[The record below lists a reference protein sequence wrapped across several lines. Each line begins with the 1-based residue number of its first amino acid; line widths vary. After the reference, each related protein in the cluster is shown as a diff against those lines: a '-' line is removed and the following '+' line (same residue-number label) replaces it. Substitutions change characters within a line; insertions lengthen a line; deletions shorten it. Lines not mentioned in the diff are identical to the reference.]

1 MDQSKTY
8 LLKTRYKRRIEF
20 RKANRKLTA
29 CAGTLGSLSF
39 ALGIQPVF
47 NSIRYKGRRKFHKA
61 NRKLTAYAGTL
72 GSLPFALGIQPV
84 FNFTRYKRRIEFRK
98 ANRKL
103 TACAGTLGS
112 LSFALGIQPV
122 FNFTRYKGRRKFRK
136 YPLTSTSSPLTL
148 LSHLKSTASQNT
160 NEQLYAILKR
170 QLYSTT
176 AEIIWIICIFYQR
189 DKEKIQIN

>member
-8 LLKTRYKRRIEF
+8 LLKTRYKRRRKF

-29 CAGTLGSLSF
+29 CADTLGSLSF

-47 NSIRYKGRRKFHKA
+47 NSIRYKGRRKF
-61 NRKLTAYAGTL
+61 
-72 GSLPFALGIQPV
+72 
-84 FNFTRYKRRIEFRK
+84 RK

-103 TACAGTLGS
+103 TACADTLGS

-122 FNFTRYKGRRKFRK
+122 FNSTRYKERRKFHQHSL
-136 YPLTSTSSPLTL
+136 PSTSSPMTL

-160 NEQLYAILKR
+160 NE
-170 QLYSTT
+170 
-176 AEIIWIICIFYQR
+176 
-189 DKEKIQIN
+189 